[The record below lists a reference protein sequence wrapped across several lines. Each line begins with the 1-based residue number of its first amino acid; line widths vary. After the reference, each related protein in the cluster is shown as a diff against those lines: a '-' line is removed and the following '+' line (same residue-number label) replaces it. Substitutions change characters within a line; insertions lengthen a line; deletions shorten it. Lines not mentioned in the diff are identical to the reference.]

1 MSRSTRV
8 LVTDDDEALRGE
20 IVEYLERKG
29 LMVEEAADGA
39 EAVSRMAALRPD
51 VLVMDVH
58 MPELDGLSVFQ
69 QIKEGEDCPVIIMSA
84 DEGEVAR
91 AKAMGCP
98 VVMKKPFRLSSL
110 HAYIEAMT
118 KDHSH

>member
-69 QIKEGEDCPVIIMSA
+69 QIKEGEALLERYEEPQKQPGQITVGIGWYQWGDHEIET
-84 DEGEVAR
+84 EGE
-91 AKAMGCP
+91 
-98 VVMKKPFRLSSL
+98 
-110 HAYIEAMT
+110 
-118 KDHSH
+118 